1 MHRTQIY
8 LTDEQERRIGALAKA
23 RGTSKAAVIRGIL
36 DASLDTGDAE
46 ADARLAIAGTA
57 GICADYPDWPEWLE
71 QVRSEGGADARLSQL
86 GL

>member
-8 LTDEQERRIGALAKA
+8 LTEAQERRIRALAEA
-23 RGTSKAAVIRGIL
+23 RGLSKAAVIRGIL

-46 ADARLAIAGTA
+46 ADARLAITSTA
-57 GICADYPDWPEWLE
+57 GICATYPDWPEWLE
-71 QVRSEGGADARLSQL
+71 QVRSGSGADARLSQL